1 MKKLYRSRNNRR
13 IFGVCGGLAEY
24 FSVDPVLIRII
35 AALSILSGLGIMV
48 YIIMAIIVPLEST
61 EHKNVV

>member
-24 FSVDPVLIRII
+24 FGVDPVLIRII

>member
-24 FSVDPVLIRII
+24 FGVDPVLIRII
-35 AALSILSGLGIMV
+35 AALSILSGLGIIV